1 MNPTDLENDL
11 MEQIIKL
18 ISENLRDSDLTG
30 YEHMQLTISLG
41 IRMLASAFSACDTP
55 PELFHQWLTD
65 QQGDLM
71 EYYTEHTEHLKEL
84 RRIRK
89 MMKEKE

>member
-18 ISENLRDSDLTG
+18 ISENLRDSDLTASE
-30 YEHMQLTISLG
+30 YFELALSLAM
-41 IRMLASAFSACDTP
+41 RMLASAFSACDTP
-55 PELFHQWLTD
+55 PEEFHKYMVD
-65 QQGDLM
+65 NQGVM
-71 EYYTEHTEHLKEL
+71 MKYYIEHLEL
-84 RRIRK
+84 VRRVRK